1 MSPALIFTTK
11 GDIMALNKTNQ
22 EELPFPI
29 DGVEEE
35 KVAEQISFDDLEFEA
50 EYVDEDQEVKKFYT
64 ISGKESWYEPT
75 WEKYTIN
82 DLDVGDEFEGRPEI
96 NIFEN
101 DEKSYNALR
110 LRVMDDGEM
119 VDLYINYPKKDFPY
133 VKGINKGFGLENYIK
148 ANGYT
153 KDEVLVCGDSGNDLY
168 MFDCFPHSFAMA
180 QSPDHFK
187 SQANHVIKRISDL
200 EDYLNHPEWLENDV
214 IKRVNFQKAL
224 EKDD

>member
-1 MSPALIFTTK
+1 MSILLFTTK

-29 DGVEEE
+29 NGVEEE

-101 DEKSYNALR
+101 EDKSYNALR

-133 VKGINKGFGLENYIK
+133 VKGINKTFDFYRKCFDFIYSVLRYRDERNVVD
-148 ANGYT
+148 ANG
-153 KDEVLVCGDSGNDLY
+153 EEINR
-168 MFDCFPHSFAMA
+168 
-180 QSPDHFK
+180 FK
-187 SQANHVIKRISDL
+187 SVNIETFAKYVDQM
-200 EDYLNHPEWLENDV
+200 
-214 IKRVNFQKAL
+214 KRVNVKITEGNSESDYNSFIIWNM
-224 EKDD
+224 E